1 MKVARHEM
9 PGNVASRTRHGG
21 YGLTEFITPQFFPRE
36 MSSFL
41 SGGLL

>member
-1 MKVARHEM
+1 M
-9 PGNVASRTRHGG
+9 PGKVASRTHPGG
-21 YGLTEFITPQFFPRE
+21 YGPIEFTTPQFFVRE